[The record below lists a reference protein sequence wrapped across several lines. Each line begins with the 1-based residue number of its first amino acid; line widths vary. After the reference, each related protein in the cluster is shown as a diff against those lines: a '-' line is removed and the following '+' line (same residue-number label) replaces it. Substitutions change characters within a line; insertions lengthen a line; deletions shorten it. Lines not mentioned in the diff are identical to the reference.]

1 MINYKTFLE
10 NEETAETFDAEH
22 FKKELSLLIDKF
34 LADLKASLTSAPA
47 NAGGNT
53 GFFDKIKNWWTNL
66 RYGKDNTSNP
76 NYWKNR
82 FGELGKNESLS
93 MEEYFLI
100 KEFSEKLETVDIL
113 EDNNQ
118 NIRLFKII
126 DDWGNRFKTGLL
138 DIVSKMEIQAGT
150 TPEAPVASTP
160 SKAPEA
166 PADSSKVPNKNVGI
180 NTPSIANNLQQQM
193 SDEESIEPHDADGK
207 SWKELSIAERKR
219 WNRIG
224 GGILR
229 IKSKIYED
237 DVGNEL
243 PYILR
248 IGDPRIKT
256 LEKFHLR
263 LHNRLLRLGRIESY
277 SNPIETKNELD
288 QRINKVKENI
298 KNARDDIDEK
308 TRLAQNLDQERA
320 KMTGDSELNKEQIA
334 SELEAFQDDPGY
346 LAAKDA
352 LDSGN
357 LLTAKRFLDSKKRKG
372 RGRPPKGQEFK
383 FQPAEGTKEADLM
396 KALNDLHLAPDE
408 HKKFVKDLADGKI
421 AKVEKDI
428 KNIKLANSQEFDP
441 PPDHNPFPVFETTLA
456 DKINYYKAKLI
467 FRD

>member
-10 NEETAETFDAEH
+10 NEEVSAETFDAEH

-34 LADLKASLTSAPA
+34 LADLKTSLTSGPVGA
-47 NAGGNT
+47 GNT

-93 MEEYFLI
+93 MEEHFLI
-100 KEFSEKLETVDIL
+100 KEFSEKLEAVNIL

-138 DIVSKMEIQAGT
+138 DIVSKMEIKAGATPDAPSDTPQAN
-150 TPEAPVASTP
+150 
-160 SKAPEA
+160 A
-166 PADSSKVPNKNVGI
+166 PADNSKVPAKNVGI

-193 SDEESIEPHDADGK
+193 SDEESIEPHDANGK

-224 GGILR
+224 GGVLR

-277 SNPIETKNELD
+277 SNPIEAKNELD

-298 KNARDDIDEK
+298 KNARDDVDEK
-308 TRLAQNLDQERA
+308 TRLGQTLDQERT
-320 KMTGDSELNKEQIA
+320 KMTGDAELNKEEIA
-334 SELEAFQDDPGY
+334 TELEAFQDDPGY

-383 FQPAEGTKEADLM
+383 FQPAEGTKEADLL
-396 KALNDLHLAPDE
+396 KSLNDLFLAPDE
-408 HKKFVKDLADGKI
+408 HKKLVKDLADGKI
-421 AKVEKDI
+421 TKVAKDI
-428 KNIKLANSQEFDP
+428 EKIKRVNGQEFDHDP
-441 PPDHNPFPVFETTLA
+441 SHNPFPVFETTLA